1 MEKMAGRS
9 RALREV
15 CRAKTRS
22 MGFSLTTLP
31 GLLLLPGGLLDQ
43 HLHHYL
49 LCFKEA
55 RDGEGPRNEVL
66 VPTA

>member
-1 MEKMAGRS
+1 MGKLEGC

-15 CRAKTRS
+15 CRTKDR
-22 MGFSLTTLP
+22 GLELSLTILP
-31 GLLLLPGGLLDQ
+31 GLLTLQPAGLLDQ

-55 RDGEGPRNEVL
+55 REGENK
-66 VPTA
+66 